1 MTPDS
6 EEHGGSCLH
15 TNTMNSRN
23 ISRTLICLDCGKRDP
38 FNSEVCPHGRKP
50 GVVCPECD
58 PQPIIGAG
66 RDD

>member
-15 TNTMNSRN
+15 TNTMQSRN

-38 FNSEVCPHGRKP
+38 QDLALPDASRTERP
-50 GVVCPECD
+50 
-58 PQPIIGAG
+58 
-66 RDD
+66 